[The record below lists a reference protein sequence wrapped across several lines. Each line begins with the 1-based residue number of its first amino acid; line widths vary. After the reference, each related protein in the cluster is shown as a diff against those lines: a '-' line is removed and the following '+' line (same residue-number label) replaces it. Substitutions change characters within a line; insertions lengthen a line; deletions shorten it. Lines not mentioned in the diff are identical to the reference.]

1 MSVLITL
8 LGFLVTIGFII
19 LIHEGGHFLA
29 AKLARMWVHELSL
42 GFGPPLIRFRIKETQ
57 YSLRLFPI
65 GGYVRIAGEEPGAE
79 EDAAVPEERKFY
91 ARPPLARLGMVLAGP
106 VSNLITAFLIMSF
119 VVGLVGIPYLEVY
132 QFSEGSPAAQV
143 LQVGDRVVAVEGR
156 LLYFITQLQRAV
168 QQKGERGEPVRLTV
182 VRGGEVLKVQVRP
195 RLEGERYLLG
205 IYFIGSS
212 ATHRVPFPLNLVTG
226 AVWMKEVIVAQ
237 YLGFKAILTG
247 EVPPGEALAGP
258 VGIAS
263 LVGQSLSQGL
273 LPFFTLLALLSL
285 VIGLINLF
293 PFPALDG
300 SRVIFILYEL
310 IRGRPIPPE
319 REGLVHYIGFVI
331 LMGLL
336 LLITYNDILR
346 LIRR

>member
-1 MSVLITL
+1 
-8 LGFLVTIGFII
+8 
-19 LIHEGGHFLA
+19 
-29 AKLARMWVHELSL
+29 
-42 GFGPPLIRFRIKETQ
+42 
-57 YSLRLFPI
+57 LRLFPI

-79 EDAAVPEERKFY
+79 EDAAVPEERRFY

-106 VSNLITAFLIMSF
+106 VSNLIAAFLIMTL
-119 VVGLVGIPYLEVY
+119 VVGLVGVPYLQVY
-132 QFSEGSPAAQV
+132 RFSEGSPAAQV
-143 LQVGDRVVAVEGR
+143 LQVGDRIVAVEGR
-156 LLYFITQLQRAV
+156 PLYFITQLQRVV
-168 QQKGERGEPVRLTV
+168 QQKGERGEPVRLGV
-182 VRGGEVLKVQVRP
+182 ARGEGVLEVQVRP
-195 RLEGERYLLG
+195 YLEEGRYLLG

-212 ATHRVPFPLNLVTG
+212 ATHRVPFPLNLAFG
-226 AVWMKEVIVAQ
+226 AVWMKEVIVAE
-237 YLGFKAILTG
+237 YRGLKGVITG
-247 EVPPGEALAGP
+247 QVPPGEALAGP

-273 LPFFTLLALLSL
+273 LPFLTLLALLSL

-300 SRVIFILYEL
+300 SRVVFILYEL
-310 IRGRPIPPE
+310 IRGKPIPPE